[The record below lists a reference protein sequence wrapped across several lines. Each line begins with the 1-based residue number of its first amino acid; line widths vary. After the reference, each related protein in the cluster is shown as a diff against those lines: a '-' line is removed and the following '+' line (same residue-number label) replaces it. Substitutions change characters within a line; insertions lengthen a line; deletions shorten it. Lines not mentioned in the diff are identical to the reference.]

1 MTKTYTEE
9 FKQDAVRLAE
19 TSGKPKV
26 QVARDLGVS
35 ETALYRWIKDYG
47 THQASLGQSEVVRQP
62 ADSRSTRAGR
72 VSGLP
77 QAGRPAE
84 ARGGPPLATS
94 RASPNTNHRQ
104 RPSPASGSEPARP

>member
-19 TSGKPKV
+19 TSGKSKV

-47 THQASLGQSEVVRQP
+47 TQQVSSLPGNGPTVKELEAEVKRLRRENEVLRQERDILKK
-62 ADSRSTRAGR
+62 AISI
-72 VSGLP
+72 
-77 QAGRPAE
+77 
-84 ARGGPPLATS
+84 TS
-94 RASPNTNHRQ
+94 QDRR
-104 RPSPASGSEPARP
+104 

>member
-47 THQASLGQSEVVRQP
+47 THQASSLPGNGPTVKELEAEVKRLRRENEVLRQERDILKK
-62 ADSRSTRAGR
+62 AISI
-72 VSGLP
+72 
-77 QAGRPAE
+77 
-84 ARGGPPLATS
+84 TS
-94 RASPNTNHRQ
+94 QDRR
-104 RPSPASGSEPARP
+104 